1 MPPLGH
7 LGGLWTPSGVTLL
20 AGLPNAPKW
29 PSGGLLGLLGGL
41 GLEMLQNS
49 SLEAS
54 WGYFAGLG
62 PQMLQ
67 NGLLEASW
75 GLAVQSL

>member
-7 LGGLWTPSGVTLL
+7 LGGLWTPSGVTLR
-20 AGLPNAPKW
+20 AGPPNASKR

-41 GLEMLQNS
+41 GLEMHQNS